1 MWEIEKED
9 KNTKNTAKSAVW
21 GDKDTLA
28 TTMVYVAVGG
38 EGDSLGTFPEQRGLW
53 EHCQGVYPS
62 R

>member
-38 EGDSLGTFPEQRGLW
+38 
-53 EHCQGVYPS
+53 
-62 R
+62 